1 MPTQHQISHVDLSRW
16 PPRRPCSYQLDR
28 RAPLKGSS
36 RGVRG
41 AREGCRLVKLDQ
53 TPPDP
58 LLTLPPPPPR
68 PPSSTDAE
76 RQPLSLAVE
85 TDADDSSLLL
95 PPPAVDQTPTT
106 SRLPLSRPTPTTA
119 RLPLSRLKV
128 GPKKILDLM
137 NIPGLTRENVASHL
151 QPWQRANGSSQQTDE
166 HDVANWLCGFA

>member
-1 MPTQHQISHVDLSRW
+1 MPWQSASKRGSRTHRQTILLL
-16 PPRRPCSYQLDR
+16 PPSLGD
-28 RAPLKGSS
+28 G
-36 RGVRG
+36 RGPG
-41 AREGCRLVKLDQ
+41 LLFHQ

-151 QPWQRANGSSQQTDE
+151 QRMARANKQMSMM
-166 HDVANWLCGFA
+166 